1 MHTPGPRLAAAHP
14 ETPAALGGVS
24 SGLTPPLRGTSPSG
38 SGAARRGGR
47 CSMPAGPPP
56 APHSSCSENKSPGA
70 SATRGQRFKSC
81 AHLSLQDTNTKHKIL
96 IYAAAIFGLFV
107 CVSLPPCIIFPL
119 ECCVYKAE
127 EEGHLL
133 KSDVKNIFKCST
145 VLFCFTVFFPLLLKC
160 ASHY

>member
-14 ETPAALGGVS
+14 EIPAAPGGVS

-47 CSMPAGPPP
+47 CSTPAGPPP

-81 AHLSLQDTNTKHKIL
+81 AHLSLQVTNTK
-96 IYAAAIFGLFV
+96 
-107 CVSLPPCIIFPL
+107 
-119 ECCVYKAE
+119 
-127 EEGHLL
+127 
-133 KSDVKNIFKCST
+133 N
-145 VLFCFTVFFPLLLKC
+145 
-160 ASHY
+160 

>member
-1 MHTPGPRLAAAHP
+1 MHTPGPRLDAAHP
-14 ETPAALGGVS
+14 EIPAAPGGVS

-47 CSMPAGPPP
+47 CSTPAGPPP

-81 AHLSLQDTNTKHKIL
+81 AHLSLQDTNTKNEKDINL
-96 IYAAAIFGLFV
+96 CLLV
-107 CVSLPPCIIFPL
+107 CVFLPPCIIFPL
-119 ECCVYKAE
+119 ECCVYKVE

-133 KSDVKNIFKCST
+133 KSDVKNIFFKCST
-145 VLFCFTVFFPLLLKC
+145 VLFCFTAFFPLLNVRAIVK
-160 ASHY
+160 